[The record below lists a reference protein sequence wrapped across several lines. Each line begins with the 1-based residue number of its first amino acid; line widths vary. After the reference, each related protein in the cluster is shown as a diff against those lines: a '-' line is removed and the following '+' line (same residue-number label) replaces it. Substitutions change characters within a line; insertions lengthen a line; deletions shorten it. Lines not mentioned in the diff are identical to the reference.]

1 MTYVNAI
8 VYESLRMFMGRTMNV
23 PHRALEDTYILGHR
37 IPKVR
42 KFQNNNEKMLFYET
56 IYNS

>member
-8 VYESLRMFMGRTMNV
+8 VYESLRMFMGKTMNV
-23 PHRALEDTYILGHR
+23 PHRAIEDTYILGHR

-42 KFQNNNEKMLFYET
+42 GKVSKYFFREQKY
-56 IYNS
+56 